1 VSTFQAKI
9 KWEVAIENK
18 LERIF
23 NLVKKDINEKLKKIK
38 LLILDVDGVMTDGG
52 IIMDSEGRELK
63 KFNVRDGHGIKILQR
78 YGIKVAILTGRKS
91 KVVEYRAK
99 DLEIKDVYQGA
110 FNKKEV
116 FAKILKKHKLT
127 ARETAFMGDDIVDIP
142 VLKRVG
148 FSAAVADAMD
158 VVKKP
163 VDYITQNRGGKG
175 AVREVC
181 EMILKAQGKWQEV
194 ATKYEFNKK
203 DY

>member
-1 VSTFQAKI
+1 M
-9 KWEVAIENK
+9 
-18 LERIF
+18 
-23 NLVKKDINEKLKKIK
+23 KKNINEKLKKIK

-52 IIMDSEGRELK
+52 IIMDCEGRELK

-78 YGIKVAILTGRKS
+78 YGIKVAILTGRQS

-116 FAKILKKHKLT
+116 FEKILKKHKLK

-163 VDYITQNRGGKG
+163 VDYITKKRGGKG

-194 ATKYEFNKK
+194 AAKYEF
-203 DY
+203 D